1 MDGIGEKLVDQLLH
15 LELIQT
21 IPDLY
26 RLQQAELENIER
38 MGEKSALNVL
48 KELAKTKT
56 LNLGRFLHAMGL
68 SGIGPELATTVAQK
82 FTSLEAIMQWAN
94 QAIAEPGSPDF
105 GPEVDEKGKPD
116 VENQAI
122 RALCEVDGIGLKVAV
137 LVRDG
142 LLQRGLMIEDLS
154 SLITV
159 LDEPQAEQGGPLA
172 GKTFCLTGSLQRPR
186 KEVQQTIKAAGGKV
200 VGSVSSQLD
209 VLVAGEKSGSKLAK
223 AQRLGVTVWNE
234 EQLINACTADG
245 EPVAVPKEESSP
257 KTSQQASLSDFD

>member
-15 LELIQT
+15 LDLIQT

-26 RLQQAELENIER
+26 RLQQVELENIER

-48 KELAKTKT
+48 NELAKTKT
-56 LNLGRFLHAMGL
+56 LTLGRFIHAMGL
-68 SGIGPELATTVAQK
+68 SGIGPELATAVAQK
-82 FTSLEAIMQWAN
+82 FTSLEAIMQWAEL
-94 QAIAEPGSPDF
+94 AKAEPGSADF
-105 GPEVDEKGKPD
+105 GPEADEKGKAY

-122 RALCEVDGIGLKVAV
+122 RALCEVEGIGSKVAV

-142 LLQRGLMIEDLS
+142 LLQRGVMIADLS
-154 SLITV
+154 SLIAV

-209 VLVAGEKSGSKLAK
+209 VLVAGEKAGSKLAK
-223 AQRLGVTVWNE
+223 ANQLGVTVWNE
-234 EQLINACTADG
+234 EDLIDACTAG
-245 EPVAVPKEESSP
+245 TKPSEVLQEKPPP
-257 KTSQQASLSDFD
+257 TTTQQASLSDFE